1 MLRYFN
7 KAGQEKRPLVLTL
20 VLWQSSHLARPNHTA
35 FIAQID
41 GDGENHLVVV
51 QGDYEDPEWGEIAF
65 WKWTGWGFSP
75 SRD

>member
-7 KAGQEKRPLVLTL
+7 KAGQEKRPL

-65 WKWTGWGFSP
+65 WKWNGWGFSP